1 LDLKTDTIVH
11 QDSSN
16 IYNKENM
23 KNHIYILAGLLLVSG
38 MAVAQKK
45 NLKRVNK
52 LFEMRAYKDAAEIY
66 ESKERNQE
74 VLQNLADSY
83 YYNSNLQKAI
93 KTYRELFVEY
103 GDSIDINYHFRF
115 AQALKGV
122 KKYKDADKHLRLYYN
137 KPFNTLAFI
146 EETDKTTPHIF
157 KLKQIENKNS
167 SSDFGL
173 SFYGE
178 DKVAFASARNSDNPA
193 YSWNNL
199 PYLDLYNATIT
210 NQNVLE
216 DITPFPEAI
225 NTSSHESN
233 AVLSKDGKTMYF
245 NRTNETRKK
254 TGDTRIAHIKIYK
267 AELINGEWK
276 NVKALPFTSNA
287 YSTEHPALSKDEKT
301 LYFASDMPGT
311 YGSFDIY
318 KVSINDNGTF
328 GEPENLGETIN
339 TKHREQ
345 FPFISEFN
353 VLYFSSIGHQG
364 YGGLDVFR
372 SNMVNASF
380 DKPVNLGSS
389 VNSNLDD
396 FAYVVRE
403 KDNKGYVSS
412 NRSGYDRLFG
422 FAREEN
428 PLTKYQVEG
437 IVQDLNSKAIL
448 RGALVTLFDESDT
461 VIQDTI
467 VGDDAFYIFK
477 IEPNK
482 KYKVRGTRKAY
493 IPQDVEFLTDS
504 KGKIQHNIYLNLK
517 SFADAEERVEEKNN
531 GNVQVD
537 LDEIFFDFDEAVI
550 REDAAIT
557 LQVLVDLMKKYPSM
571 EVEVSAHTDARGPDT
586 YNLNL
591 SKKRAAST
599 LEYLVSQGIG
609 RNRLKSIGYGEMQPL
624 NKCVKEGICNDR
636 AYDVNRR
643 CEFTILN

>member
-1 LDLKTDTIVH
+1 MRK
-11 QDSSN
+11 
-16 IYNKENM
+16 
-23 KNHIYILAGLLLVSG
+23 HIYILASLLLVSG
-38 MAVAQKK
+38 IGFAQKK

-66 ESKERNQE
+66 ETKERNQE

-83 YYNSNLQKAI
+83 YYNTSLQKAI

-103 GDSIDINYHFRF
+103 GDSIDIEYHFRY

-122 KKYKDADKHLRLYYN
+122 KDYKEADKHLRLYYN
-137 KPFNTLAFI
+137 KPVNTNAFI
-146 EETDKTTPHIF
+146 ESTDKTTPHTF
-157 KLKQIENKNS
+157 KLKQIENQNS

-173 SFYGE
+173 SFYG
-178 DKVAFASARNSDNPA
+178 DNQVAFASARNSENPS

-199 PYLDLYNATIT
+199 PYLDLYSATLT
-210 NQNVLE
+210 HDNVLE
-216 DITPFPEAI
+216 DIVPFSEAI

-233 AVLSKDGKTMYF
+233 AVFTKDGKTMYF
-245 NRTNETRKK
+245 NRTNTTRKK
-254 TGDTRIAHIKIYK
+254 TDEQRIAHIKIYK
-267 AELINGEWK
+267 AELVDGNWT

-311 YGSFDIY
+311 IGSFDIY
-318 KVSINDNGTF
+318 KVAINDDGTY
-328 GEPENLGETIN
+328 GEPENLGATIN

-372 SNMVNASF
+372 SNKVNNSF
-380 DKPVNLGSS
+380 DTPVNLGSS
-389 VNSNLDD
+389 INSNLDD

-403 KDNKGYVSS
+403 KDNTGYVSS
-412 NRSGYDRLFG
+412 NRTGYDRLFG
-422 FAREEN
+422 FGREEN

-437 IVQDLNSKAIL
+437 IVQDLNSKAL
-448 RGALVTLFDESDT
+448 LAGSLVTLFDESDT

-467 VGDDAFYIFK
+467 VGDDAYYIFK

-493 IPQDVEFLTDS
+493 IPQDVEFSTDS
-504 KGKIQHNIYLNLK
+504 KGKVQHDIYLSLE
-517 SFADAEERVEEKNN
+517 SFADAEERVKENEK
-531 GNVQVD
+531 GDVQVT
-537 LDEIFFDFDEAVI
+537 LDKIYFDFDKSNI
-550 REDAAIT
+550 REDAAVT

-571 EVEVSAHTDARGPDT
+571 EVEVSAHTDARGPDQ
-586 YNLNL
+586 YNLDL
-591 SKKRAAST
+591 SKRRAAST
-599 LEYLVSQGIG
+599 LEYLVSQGIE
-609 RNRLKSIGYGEMQPL
+609 RSRLKSIGYGEMQPL
-624 NKCVKEGICNDR
+624 NKCVKEGICDDD
-636 AYDVNRR
+636 AYDINRR